1 MRHYVV
7 EAVVLKNINYGDSNK
22 IYTLYTRQNGKIT
35 AVARGI
41 RKLQSRRAG
50 SMDTLNHIKAKIYE
64 DSRGYKTIQEVEA
77 LSTFK
82 DIKADLS
89 RVFRALYILDILSKF
104 HEVDND
110 SEIIFNNLINTLK
123 MLESRKKIPEI
134 VVAHF
139 ELVLL
144 KLLGF
149 QINVSKCS
157 ICGKSLSSG
166 WENAKFSYSTGGII
180 CDTCTETG
188 FFMDIQTAQLLS
200 QIEKNEFDK
209 YTFDTYKDSM
219 PRAEAIIRNYM
230 TYVSDEVLR
239 NSKTYNILHGRLLS
253 EDL

>member
-77 LSTFK
+77 VNTFK

-89 RVFRALYILDILSKF
+89 RVFRALYILDILNKF
-104 HEVDND
+104 HEVDD
-110 SEIIFNNLINTLK
+110 GSEVIFNNLINTLN
-123 MLESRKKIPEI
+123 MLEVHRHPSELL
-134 VVAHF
+134 VAHF
-139 ELVLL
+139 EIILL

-149 QINVSKCS
+149 QMNVSKCS
-157 ICGKSLSSG
+157 ICEKKLSSE
-166 WENAKFSYSTGGII
+166 WDNVKFNYSLGGLI
-180 CDTCTETG
+180 CDTCEETG
-188 FFMDIQTAQLLS
+188 FFMDIQTALLLS
-200 QIEKNEFDK
+200 RIEQKEFGNYSQDLYGK
-209 YTFDTYKDSM
+209 SM
-219 PRAEAIIRNYM
+219 VQADAVIRNYM

-239 NSKTYNILHGRLLS
+239 YSKTYNILQGRILN